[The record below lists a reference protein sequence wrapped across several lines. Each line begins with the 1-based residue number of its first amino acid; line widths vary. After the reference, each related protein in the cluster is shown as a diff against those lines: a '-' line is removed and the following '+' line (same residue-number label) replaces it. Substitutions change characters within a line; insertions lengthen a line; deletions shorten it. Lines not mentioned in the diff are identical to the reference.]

1 MRPARFALALGFAT
15 FIVAASARA
24 SDLSLRGAPPSG
36 QLAPVPNGV
45 RVAQLEPRLG
55 LPTFVFVD
63 GHQAGPSPKARHLN
77 ARQAAHEQLQP
88 LAELYRLNAARLP
101 DLSAAVQ
108 FGAPGEPVVVQLENR
123 TLPHP
128 IWRERLNVLLDA
140 ELQLVAVSGYLSP
153 HGFTPPA
160 PFLLS
165 AALAWEQSGN
175 DLALY
180 HAEMPAEARVDATY
194 FALPDR
200 LEPAWVIELGAELRV
215 ISALDGRL
223 LESHHL
229 GYAHTYGYRVYADAH
244 DQDAPADDPSGGS
257 YLPHPT
263 GRYEALSEGATTPSL
278 VYLDHASP
286 GPGDPWLPPQAN
298 DLIGNAGAAYVDQAA
313 PDGLDLGD
321 IMPVQNGPSS
331 FDYPHEASQDPRATS
346 FQAAAAATQL
356 FYAANHFHDVWYAA
370 GFTELARN
378 AQADNFG
385 RGGLEGDRLLLE
397 VETRIDARLAHI
409 VVPRDGSSPR
419 LETFLVQGPATVTAL
434 GWGAALLAH
443 RYFASPTDFGPT
455 TFQVDGEVAVAD
467 DGSETPELGCSAYV
481 DPAHYV
487 AKLALV
493 REGTCSIG
501 QKALNAQA
509 AGALGLLVVPADASW
524 QPPRYSGSEPGVH
537 IPVVSLIAAEGGHL
551 FDAVGAGELVGMTLA
566 SRPAERRDAALDRTV
581 VDHELGHYLVARL
594 LGDGVG
600 LSNLQGQA
608 LAEGWADYVA
618 LLAAVRPDDVLAEDF
633 GGLYPI
639 GGYAAFDR
647 YFGARRVPYSVDTD
661 ANPLTYGHLAPGA
674 AWPEGVPHREV
685 GDLHHQAGEVWATVL
700 FEGAVSLFR
709 DRPRLDFETAR
720 RRLRAYLVRALSITP
735 SDPTFLEARDA
746 LLAVALASDP
756 ADYKLLWG
764 AFARRGFG
772 QGAVAPERNAS
783 NFNHVIESFQADN
796 AWSLLSA
803 HFEDVPGYCDRDGI
817 LDDGESGAVVLVLK
831 NVGPDTLAE
840 SELLLESDVGAL
852 RFPNPRIPVP
862 AAAPWR
868 TVTVRMPA
876 ELAGD
881 ADSERVEL
889 QLELYDPAMPE
900 LLHLTTTVPIN
911 RDPQPSTGEDFESLT
926 TPFTSGRDTNLPWV
940 PGWSRVLDE
949 HGDRAYFVAT
959 PDRVAD
965 QYLVSPPLH
974 VRKGK
979 DLRFTFEQR
988 HALAPGGDGAV
999 VEVSTDNGATWSDV
1013 GAALSPG
1020 YNGTISAGPLAGRPA
1035 YVGFSGNLP
1044 SKELVTA
1051 TLGTSYGGRTIRVR
1065 FRHASDA
1072 TLAWWGWEVDD
1083 VHFHGI
1089 VGAPFVKLM
1098 TEDHQCTNRPPVAV
1112 ASPTKIVAERTIVPF
1127 NLGLSRD
1134 PDGDP
1139 LTFRIT
1145 QVQGPGCQLNPSSF
1159 VAPSVRSDTPVAFQV
1174 VAFDGQ
1180 LQSAPVTF
1188 RFLVRNVDPP
1198 LQALSPVQLGRPRL
1212 K

>member
-1 MRPARFALALGFAT
+1 MP
-15 FIVAASARA
+15 
-24 SDLSLRGAPPSG
+24 
-36 QLAPVPNGV
+36 QGV
-45 RVAQLEPRLG
+45 RVAQIEPRLG
-55 LPTFVFVD
+55 VPTFVFVD
-63 GHQAGPSPKARHLN
+63 GREAGLSPKARHLDP
-77 ARQAAHEQLQP
+77 RQAAQEQLQP
-88 LAELYRLNAARLP
+88 LAELYRLNPGRLA
-101 DLSAAVQ
+101 DLSASVQ
-108 FGAPGEPVVVQLENR
+108 FGAPGEPVVVQLQNR
-123 TLPHP
+123 SLAHP
-128 IWRERLNVLLDA
+128 IWRERLSVLLDP
-140 ELQLVAVSGYLSP
+140 ELRVVAVSGHLSP
-153 HGFTPPA
+153 HGFTTPA
-160 PFLLS
+160 PFRLS
-165 AALAWEQSGN
+165 GTQAWDQSGN

-180 HAEMPAEARVDATY
+180 HDEMPAEARVEATY
-194 FALPDR
+194 FSLADR

-215 ISALDGRL
+215 ISAIDGRL
-223 LESHHL
+223 LDSHHL
-229 GYAHTYGYRVYADAH
+229 GYAHTYGYRVYADAR

-257 YLPHPT
+257 YLPHPS
-263 GRYEALSEGATTPSL
+263 GRYEAISEGATTPSL
-278 VYLDHASP
+278 VYLDFARP

-321 IMPVQNGPSS
+321 IMPVQNGPSA
-331 FDYPHEASQDPRATS
+331 FDYPHEASQDPRASS

-356 FYAANHFHDVWYAA
+356 FFAANHFHDVWYAA
-370 GFTELARN
+370 GFTELAGN

-397 VETRIDARLAHI
+397 VETRIDSRLAHI

-419 LETFLVQGPATVTAL
+419 LETFLVQGPATVTAF

-455 TFQVDGEVAVAD
+455 EFQVDGELAVAD
-467 DGSETPELGCSAYV
+467 DGGETPELGCGAYL
-481 DPAHYV
+481 DPDHYV
-487 AKLALV
+487 GKLAVV
-493 REGTCSIG
+493 REGSCAIG
-501 QKALNAQA
+501 EKALYAQA
-509 AGALGLLVVPADASW
+509 AGALGVLVVPADGSW
-524 QPPRYSGSEPGVH
+524 QPPRYSGSEPAVG
-537 IPVVSLIAAEGGHL
+537 IPVVSLIASEGGHL
-551 FDAVGAGELVGMTLA
+551 FDALGAGELVGMTLA

-581 VDHELGHYLVARL
+581 VDHELGHYLVSRL

-600 LSNLQGQA
+600 LSNLQGRA

-647 YFGARRVPYSVDTD
+647 YFGARRVPYSIDTR
-661 ANPLTYGHLAPGA
+661 ANPLTFGHVVSGA
-674 AWPEGVPHREV
+674 AWPDGVPHREV
-685 GDLHHQAGEVWATVL
+685 GDSQHQAGEVWATVL

-720 RRLRAYLVRALSITP
+720 RRLRSYLVRALSITP
-735 SDPTFLEARDA
+735 VDPTFLEARDA
-746 LLAVALASDP
+746 LLAVALANDP
-756 ADYKLLWG
+756 ADYKLLWE

-772 QGAVAPERNAS
+772 QGAVAPERHAS
-783 NFNHVIESFQADN
+783 DFDAAIESFQADN

-817 LDDGESGAVVLVLK
+817 LDDGESGTLVLVLK

-840 SELLLESDVGAL
+840 SELLVESNLSGL
-852 RFPNPRIPVP
+852 RFPNARVPVP
-862 AAAPWR
+862 ATAPWR
-868 TVTVRMPA
+868 TVTVRMSA

-881 ADSERVEL
+881 GDSERAEL

-900 LLHLTTTVPIN
+900 LLHLSTVVPVN
-911 RDPQPSTGEDFESLT
+911 QDPQASTGEDFESLT
-926 TPFTSGRDTNLPWV
+926 TPFTAGRNTTLPWV

-949 HGDRAYFVAT
+949 HGDRTFFAAT

-979 DLRFTFEQR
+979 DLRVTFEHR
-988 HALAPGGDGAV
+988 YALAPNGDGAV
-999 VEVSTDNGATWSDV
+999 VEITTDNGTTWSDL
-1013 GAALSPG
+1013 GPALSPG
-1020 YNGTISAGPLAGRPA
+1020 YNGTIDAGPLQGRPA
-1035 YVGFSGNLP
+1035 YVGFSGQLP
-1044 SKELVTA
+1044 GKELVTA
-1051 TLGTSYGGRTIRVR
+1051 SLGTTYGGRTIRVR

-1072 TLAWWGWEVDD
+1072 HLAWWGWEVDN

-1098 TEDHQCTNRPPVAV
+1098 AEDHQCANRPPVAV
-1112 ASPTKIVAERTIVPF
+1112 APLTKIVPERSIVAF
-1127 NLGLSRD
+1127 DLGLSRD

-1139 LTFRIT
+1139 LSFRIT
-1145 QVQGPGCQLNPSSF
+1145 QIQGPGCQLNPTSF
-1159 VAPSVRSDTPVAFQV
+1159 VAPNVRSDTPVAFQV

-1180 LQSAPVTF
+1180 LSSGPVTF
-1188 RFLVRNVDPP
+1188 RFLVRNIDPP
-1198 LQALSPVQLGRPRL
+1198 LKVVPPVQLGRPRL